1 MYDKKMSKKKAGRRS
16 KTKGKMSV
24 SRGKQNKN
32 SRKNKAVESG
42 QEVDLEREEA
52 EFEHVVEK

>member
-1 MYDKKMSKKKAGRRS
+1 M
-16 KTKGKMSV
+16 
-24 SRGKQNKN
+24 SRGKQKKN

-52 EFEHVVEK
+52 EFEHIVEREIGSIYHQKNHPQKK